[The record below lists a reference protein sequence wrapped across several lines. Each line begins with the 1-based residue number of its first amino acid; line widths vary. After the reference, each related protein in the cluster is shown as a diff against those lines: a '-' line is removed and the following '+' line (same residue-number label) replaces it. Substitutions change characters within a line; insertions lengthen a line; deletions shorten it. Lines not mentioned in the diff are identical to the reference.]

1 MKNLMVNWINFRT
14 LVLKASHFPIFMVF
28 YQEILNQNTSLVKHD
43 TLCIDYEF
51 AQFLIVLKDKFY
63 RFLCIHLKDTKTT
76 FCIDLETMRTLLQS
90 KSIFHQI
97 IRQYIWQKTILEVS
111 RTIKYILSEK
121 KLYLCTTFWAF
132 H

>member
-1 MKNLMVNWINFRT
+1 
-14 LVLKASHFPIFMVF
+14 MVF

-43 TLCIDYEF
+43 TLCIDYEY

-63 RFLCIHLKDTKTT
+63 RFLCIHLKDTQTR
-76 FCIDLETMRTLLQS
+76 FCIDLEIMRTLLQS

-97 IRQYIWQKTILEVS
+97 IRQYIWQKTILKVS

-121 KLYLCTTFWAF
+121 KLYLCTTF
-132 H
+132 